1 MRTYF
6 STPENLISIRD
17 VSLFLCFISRPFLDP
32 QLRIIGIAAG
42 IDLGIDFNRV
52 WYLIFCIF
60 SIDLESKL
68 CQLCRVCGDR
78 ASGRHYGVPSCDGCR
93 GFFKRSVR
101 RNVSYTCKYNM
112 TCVVD
117 MKRRNQ
123 CQYCR
128 FQRCIRVGM
137 NRHGRFFFRHSYI
150 KEWAKF
156 TGTYSA
162 AGFLTG

>member
-1 MRTYF
+1 MLY
-6 STPENLISIRD
+6 
-17 VSLFLCFISRPFLDP
+17 
-32 QLRIIGIAAG
+32 IILNI
-42 IDLGIDFNRV
+42 
-52 WYLIFCIF
+52 CIY
-60 SIDLESKL
+60 ILDLESKL

-117 MKRRNQ
+117 IKRRNQ

-128 FQRCIRVGM
+128 FQRCLRVGM
-137 NRHGRFFFRHSYI
+137 NRHGKDKNNFSC
-150 KEWAKF
+150 
-156 TGTYSA
+156 
-162 AGFLTG
+162 FLFLDNFLLLSFLGCNDSLVILIQFLGG